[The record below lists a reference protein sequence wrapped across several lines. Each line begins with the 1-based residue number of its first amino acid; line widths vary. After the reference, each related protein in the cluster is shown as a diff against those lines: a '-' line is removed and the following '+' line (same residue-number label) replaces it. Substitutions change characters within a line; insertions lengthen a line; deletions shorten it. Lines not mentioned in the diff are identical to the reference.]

1 VTSVISVAKN
11 DTPPLTDSAWFWLLL
26 FSLVGLLAL
35 VAMSPKYGRRQANI
49 ERQYQARERVAEK
62 ITTENNPDAAARI
75 DDLDARRPYV
85 VTTGDK
91 LIPIWP
97 LAILL
102 ALVSLVAAVMLWRS
116 HRGRVRPAT
125 AGSEQPGSLDVESD
139 LL

>member
-1 VTSVISVAKN
+1 VAKN
-11 DTPPLTDSAWFWLLL
+11 NTVPLTDSAWFWVLL

-62 ITTENNPDAAARI
+62 ITAENNPDASARI

-85 VTTGDK
+85 ATTSEK

-97 LAILL
+97 LAVLL
-102 ALVSLVAAVMLWRS
+102 ALVSLVAAVMLVRS
-116 HRGRVRPAT
+116 QRGWGRLA
-125 AGSEQPGSLDVESD
+125 AANSEQPDSQNVESD

>member
-11 DTPPLTDSAWFWLLL
+11 DAAPLTDSPWFWVLL

-62 ITTENNPDAAARI
+62 ITAENNSDVAARI
-75 DDLDARRPYV
+75 DDLDAGRPYV
-85 VTTGDK
+85 VTTGEK

-97 LAILL
+97 LAVLL
-102 ALVSLVAAVMLWRS
+102 ALVSFVAAAMLWRGR
-116 HRGRVRPAT
+116 RGRGRLA
-125 AGSEQPGSLDVESD
+125 AANSEQPGSPNVESD